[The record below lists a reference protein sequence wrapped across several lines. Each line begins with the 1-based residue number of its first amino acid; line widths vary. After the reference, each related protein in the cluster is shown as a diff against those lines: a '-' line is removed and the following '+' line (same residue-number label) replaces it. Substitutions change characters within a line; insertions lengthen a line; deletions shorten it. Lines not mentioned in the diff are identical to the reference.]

1 MLEADAGREAHVHIQ
16 PYWRFRDLLEAAP
29 DGIIEVERDGTIVL
43 LNAAAEKM
51 FGYRREELLGQ
62 LIEALV
68 PSSVRGR
75 HHEHRDHYAEHP
87 VTRPMGVGLELFAQ
101 RKDGSQFPV
110 EISLS
115 PIRSLQGSR
124 VIAIVRDITTRK
136 QAEAKINTIHQ
147 QFAAELAAT
156 NQQLEIRNREVERA
170 NRLKS
175 EFLASMSHELRTPLH
190 TVIGFADLLAE
201 ELKGTLNADQ
211 RRFVG
216 HIQRDSRHL
225 LELINDVL
233 DLSKIESGRLQ
244 LYPELFDTA
253 GAIAET
259 MASLRPLAENKQI
272 QIHEKLDGPLT
283 ITADRLRFKEILY
296 NLVSNA
302 IKFTPERGQITLE
315 GHEQPETIAFAV
327 TDTGVGIDPA
337 EQQAIFDKFYQLGST
352 TRGVREGTGLGLAI
366 TKSLVEMHGGRI
378 ELKSAPGEGSRFQFF
393 LPRNGPEAL
402 LRHAENKK
410 AGRSIVLVG
419 AGKEHDRI
427 VDYLT
432 QKGYEV
438 IDAQT
443 LNQVLPSGR
452 SARPAAI
459 VLDLTALGSANW
471 QIFQQLRASNEMAHV
486 PALMLTAA
494 QDQGLAVSLGANA
507 AVVKPVDCV
516 TLVKILRKEV
526 LDTPGEPSRVLIVS
540 DTQETREILDGT
552 LRSAAFLP
560 VLASSGAQALEML
573 ARCPISAIVIDLIMP
588 GMSGLELI
596 LHIRQ
601 NARVA
606 KAPIVLLT
614 AKGMEQDDEQTL
626 NRQANALF
634 LEAFPWK
641 EEFLSKIGELLENV
655 IDRGAARA

>member
-1 MLEADAGREAHVHIQ
+1 
-16 PYWRFRDLLEAAP
+16 
-29 DGIIEVERDGTIVL
+29 
-43 LNAAAEKM
+43 
-51 FGYRREELLGQ
+51 
-62 LIEALV
+62 
-68 PSSVRGR
+68 
-75 HHEHRDHYAEHP
+75 
-87 VTRPMGVGLELFAQ
+87 
-101 RKDGSQFPV
+101 
-110 EISLS
+110 
-115 PIRSLQGSR
+115 
-124 VIAIVRDITTRK
+124 
-136 QAEAKINTIHQ
+136 
-147 QFAAELAAT
+147 
-156 NQQLEIRNREVERA
+156 
-170 NRLKS
+170 
-175 EFLASMSHELRTPLH
+175 
-190 TVIGFADLLAE
+190 
-201 ELKGTLNADQ
+201 
-211 RRFVG
+211 
-216 HIQRDSRHL
+216 

-410 AGRSIVLVG
+410 AARSIVLVG

-641 EEFLSKIGELLENV
+641 EEFLSKIGELLVNV